1 MYTTPSNKIRMHN
14 GTARLRMRLPLLAIS
29 NVDTVVDG
37 VDFFHKVLVHFVVNH
52 LDLGLTSGLVT

>member
-1 MYTTPSNKIRMHN
+1 MHN